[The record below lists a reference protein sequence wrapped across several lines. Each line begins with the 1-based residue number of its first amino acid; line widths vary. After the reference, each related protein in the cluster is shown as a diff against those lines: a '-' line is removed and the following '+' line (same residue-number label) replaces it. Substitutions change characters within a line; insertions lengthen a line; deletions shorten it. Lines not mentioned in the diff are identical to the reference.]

1 MEWIGPTAV
10 IGLLS
15 VGGLYLGHLFT
26 RRNDKDT
33 LLLSSRD
40 TLIEGLRED
49 LKETRQRLDNLAKT
63 VDQQGETITRQGE
76 QIRSLQVREW
86 SLKRY
91 VATLVDFIRSHKLEP
106 PEPPRDID

>member
-1 MEWIGPTAV
+1 MMEWIGPTAV
-10 IGLLS
+10 IGLLT
-15 VGGLYLGHLFT
+15 VGGLYLGHIFT

-40 TLIEGLRED
+40 AHIDDLRED
-49 LKETRQRLDNLAKT
+49 LKETRERLDKLSET
-63 VDQQGETITRQGE
+63 VTQQGE

-91 VATLVDFIRSHKLEP
+91 VATLIDFIRHHKLEP
-106 PEPPRDID
+106 PEPPQDLK

>member
-1 MEWIGPTAV
+1 MMEWIGPTAV

-49 LKETRQRLDNLAKT
+49 LRETRQRLDNLAKT
-63 VDQQGETITRQGE
+63 VDSQGE
-76 QIRSLQVREW
+76 QIRKLQTREW

-91 VATLVDFIRSHKLEP
+91 AIVLIDQVRLLGGEP
-106 PEPPRDID
+106 PDPPSGFDL

>member
-1 MEWIGPTAV
+1 MEWLGPTAV
-10 IGLLS
+10 IGLLT
-15 VGGLYLGHLFT
+15 VGGLYLGHIFT

-40 TLIEGLRED
+40 AHIDDLRED
-49 LKETRQRLDNLAKT
+49 LKATRDRLDKLSET
-63 VDQQGETITRQGE
+63 VNEQGETITRQGE

-91 VATLVDFIRSHKLEP
+91 VATLIDFIRHHKLEP
-106 PEPPRDID
+106 PEPPQDLN